1 MCSHRDRNLW
11 RETICAGP
19 DVNAR
24 TIALLSAA
32 VLLMLVCAA
41 TSQVQNS
48 LIISPASVVFARTPV
63 GSKLP
68 PVSITVS
75 NPTSSTI
82 VLEEMI
88 VSGIDFAETTD
99 CSRQLAPGAKCSI
112 QIVFQPAISGERIG
126 NLVIAA
132 SDSNLPHFV
141 PLTGT
146 GE

>member
-1 MCSHRDRNLW
+1 MCSHWDRNF
-11 RETICAGP
+11 RRKEIRAGP
-19 DVNAR
+19 SLSAR
-24 TIALLSAA
+24 IIALLSGALLLLPVCGAA
-32 VLLMLVCAA
+32 
-41 TSQVQNS
+41 SQVQNS

-63 GSKLP
+63 GSKLA

-75 NPTSSTI
+75 NPASSTI

-99 CSRQLAPGAKCSI
+99 CGKQLAPGAKCSI